1 MKRQCHIPTIAEA
14 TERLTYLQRNGESEF
29 AFTFTRIFPAP
40 GMTSLDRPAAF
51 SVDEANR

>member
-14 TERLTYLQRNGESEF
+14 KERLTYLQRNGESEF

-40 GMTSLDRPAAF
+40 GMTSLDMPAAF